1 MRRVRFLHWNADEA
15 AATLASLRKARFQ
28 VEYAEAVD
36 AVMMRQWRADPPQA
50 FIIDLSRMPSR
61 GREIAIALR
70 QSPKTRHVPIIF
82 CDGALEKV
90 KLIRDVLPDATYCV
104 SADLIK
110 TLRNVKPL
118 HEPAKPLDM
127 MNRYSSRTTAQKLG
141 IREQSSIAAMNPP
154 RNLQSMLGELP
165 QGAEFCEEAGA
176 VTLCFV
182 HSVDE
187 LRADISR
194 VRSLAAATKLWILWR
209 KKSAPGH
216 DGVTEPL
223 VRETGLELGLVDYK
237 ICSVDNTWSAILFAK
252 KR

>member
-1 MRRVRFLHWNADEA
+1 
-15 AATLASLRKARFQ
+15 
-28 VEYAEAVD
+28 
-36 AVMMRQWRADPPQA
+36 
-50 FIIDLSRMPSR
+50 
-61 GREIAIALR
+61 
-70 QSPKTRHVPIIF
+70 
-82 CDGALEKV
+82 
-90 KLIRDVLPDATYCV
+90 
-104 SADLIK
+104 
-110 TLRNVKPL
+110 
-118 HEPAKPLDM
+118 M